1 MSYRFL
7 LVVLLCCSSVSVSA
21 QIIIRGKV
29 LDKNSGAAIV
39 NASVYLNNTSAGT
52 ITGSNREF
60 ALNEKSVYTGELII
74 SSVGYQP
81 ISYKVSSETAD
92 KTFFTFKLEIKESML
107 TGVLVMNDAQRKA
120 WLKIFKENFLGI
132 TEEADNC
139 IIENTDAVYFA
150 AGENKNS
157 IYAYADTPLVIINKL
172 LGYRISF
179 DLMEFSYDK
188 EKNSTYFLGYSRY
201 DDMGDKKRWA
211 KRRKQNYF
219 GSTMHFYRSLVS
231 GQLKAEGFSISRVKK
246 QQANKDPAGQKHLQ
260 TDKEGNYFIVI
271 PIKESDI
278 LITDTVLGKYFVSA
292 ADQIMVKYNESPHS
306 RFYLS
311 NKVLVRGLDR
321 FGFTAYITLQDGKVE
336 VDRDGIVF
344 TPLAVI
350 YDGFWVYEK
359 LGNQVP
365 FNYTPD

>member
-1 MSYRFL
+1 MRYRL
-7 LVVLLCCSSVSVSA
+7 LLSLLLQCLSISISA
-21 QIIIRGKV
+21 QIIIKGRV
-29 LDKNSGAAIV
+29 LDKISGAPVV

-52 ITGSNREF
+52 VTGSNGEF
-60 ALNEKSVYTGELII
+60 VLNVKSVYTGELII

-81 ISYKVSSETAD
+81 ISYKVNPVTAD
-92 KTFFTFKLEIKESML
+92 KIFFTFKLEIKESML
-107 TGVLVMNDAQRKA
+107 TGILVMSDAQRKE

-139 IIENTDAVYFA
+139 TIENTDAVYFA

-172 LGYRISF
+172 LGYKISF
-179 DLMEFSYDK
+179 DLMEFSFDK
-188 EKNSTYFLGYSRY
+188 VKNSTYFLGYSRY
-201 DDMGDKKRWA
+201 EDMGDKKRWV
-211 KRRKQNYF
+211 RHRKQNYF
-219 GSTMHFYRSLVS
+219 GSTMHFYRALIS
-231 GQLKAEGFSISRVKK
+231 GQLKEDGFSIFRIKK
-246 QQANKDPAGQKHLQ
+246 QQISKDPAGLQ
-260 TDKEGNYFIVI
+260 HAQADKEANYYIITPVKV
-271 PIKESDI
+271 PDI
-278 LITDTVLGKYFVSA
+278 LITDSTQGKYYISS

-321 FGFTAYITLQDGKVE
+321 FGFTSYITFQNDKVE
-336 VDRDGIVF
+336 VDKDGIIF
-344 TPLAVI
+344 SPLAVI

-365 FNYTPD
+365 FNYTPE